1 MEEERA
7 QTNGLADHEDQQP
20 VYRGLKVMPFI
31 IGNETF
37 EKLGTIGTLSNLTV
51 YLTEVFNMKNVSAAT
66 LINVFNGTSNMAP
79 LVGAYL
85 SDTYFGRFKTLGFAS
100 VSSLLGLISITLT
113 ATFSAL
119 HPPQCSAQS
128 TACVGPTSG
137 QLAFLFVGLGLLV
150 IGAGGIRP
158 CNFAFGADQF
168 DPSTES
174 GQRGVDSF
182 FNWYYFTLTFALMVS
197 ATLIVYVQS
206 NVSWSIGFAIPTGLM
221 LLSCVLLFLG
231 SGLYVKV
238 RPDGSPLT
246 SLAQVL
252 VAAVRKRQLTV
263 PDQSTVSLFNHVSK
277 KSTNSKLPYTDQF
290 RFLDKSAVLMP
301 VDRINIDGSASNS
314 WRLCSVQQVEEMKC
328 VLRVIPIWASAII
341 YHLANAQN
349 HTYGIF
355 QALQLDRRLS
365 RSTDFKIPA
374 ASYTVFTSLSLT
386 LWVPVYDRILVPGL
400 RRVTGKEGGI
410 TVLQRIGVG
419 LVLSFL
425 SMIVAGLV
433 EERRRSDA
441 LTKPSL
447 GVASKGGAISS
458 MSGFWLVPQLA
469 IGGLSEAF
477 ILIGLVEFYYKQFPE
492 NMRSIAGA
500 FSSTANALSSYL
512 SGFLVSTV
520 HHITLRSSS
529 GDWLPEDLN
538 KGKLDYFYYLIAALG
553 ALNFGYF
560 LVCASWYRY
569 KGDSSGGIVE
579 LALEEAGGGP
589 EKQSV

>member
-100 VSSLLGLISITLT
+100 VSSLL
-113 ATFSAL
+113 
-119 HPPQCSAQS
+119 
-128 TACVGPTSG
+128 
-137 QLAFLFVGLGLLV
+137 
-150 IGAGGIRP
+150 
-158 CNFAFGADQF
+158 F

-301 VDRINIDGSASNS
+301 
-314 WRLCSVQQVEEMKC
+314 
-328 VLRVIPIWASAII
+328 
-341 YHLANAQN
+341 
-349 HTYGIF
+349 
-355 QALQLDRRLS
+355 ALQLDRRLS

-512 SGFLVSTV
+512 SG
-520 HHITLRSSS
+520 
-529 GDWLPEDLN
+529 
-538 KGKLDYFYYLIAALG
+538 
-553 ALNFGYF
+553 
-560 LVCASWYRY
+560 Y